1 MNTNL
6 KYQISN
12 IEYRISNLQPPAIAL
27 ILAAF
32 IALGFTYSLVTP
44 IFEAPDEIY
53 HYFFIKHLTDGKGLP
68 VQNPENPGLWEQ
80 EGSQPPLYYL
90 IGALATSWIDTSE
103 AEDLLWRNPQANIGT
118 PLD

>member
-1 MNTNL
+1 MRPGTV
-6 KYQISN
+6 K
-12 IEYRISNLQPPAIAL
+12 RHWAIAL

-32 IALGFTYSLVTP
+32 IALGLIYSLVTP

-53 HYFFIKHLTDGKGLP
+53 HYFFIKHVADGKGLP
-68 VQNPENPGLWEQ
+68 VQSPDNPGLWEQ

-90 IGALATSWIDTSE
+90 MGALATFWSDTSD

-118 PLD
+118 PLDPGNKNV